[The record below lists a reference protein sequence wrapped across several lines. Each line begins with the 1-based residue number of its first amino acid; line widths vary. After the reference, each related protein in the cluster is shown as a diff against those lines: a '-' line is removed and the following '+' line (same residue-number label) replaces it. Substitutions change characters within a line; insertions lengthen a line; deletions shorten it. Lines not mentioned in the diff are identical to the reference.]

1 MIIIKLFRFIK
12 EEFPKLADSLKI
24 DKVAENFHLFI
35 NKLIKKFCQIWSIK
49 LNYNTEEIY
58 NEICD
63 NFESM
68 ITKKLYNQ
76 IFCSSRKDR
85 EEDYKFDYLLE
96 KYQFITPDLFEIPSS
111 VLDNNYLSMAI
122 NKLSIINQCKSPK
135 EKLYTFMNV
144 VNILSIMYS
153 KNSNKETS
161 PGADEIFPLIIFT
174 VIKGKVP
181 KLKSNQNYCD
191 LFRHISRKQGIED
204 YYLETFRAVINF
216 ISSLEEH
223 DLNVSK
229 EQFKKLSENSEKN
242 LFLKLK
248 DYENPYFKN
257 QNQEMIISFLVDK
270 NIKNFIN
277 VPIAKKNILNIDND
291 KIYKKYFNEDIEKFD
306 KEKLN
311 DMNIDFKEVLY
322 LINSYKKNDYN
333 ERETKED
340 EENKQNILDFFENN
354 KKIEKEN
361 NINGLNDNII
371 SPFGGKIA
379 KLIDI

>member
-1 MIIIKLFRFIK
+1 
-12 EEFPKLADSLKI
+12 
-24 DKVAENFHLFI
+24 
-35 NKLIKKFCQIWSIK
+35 
-49 LNYNTEEIY
+49 
-58 NEICD
+58 
-63 NFESM
+63 
-68 ITKKLYNQ
+68 
-76 IFCSSRKDR
+76 
-85 EEDYKFDYLLE
+85 
-96 KYQFITPDLFEIPSS
+96 
-111 VLDNNYLSMAI
+111 MAI
-122 NKLSIINQCKSPK
+122 NKLSTINQCKCPK
-135 EKLYTFMNV
+135 DKLYTFMNV
-144 VNILSIMYS
+144 VNILSLMYS